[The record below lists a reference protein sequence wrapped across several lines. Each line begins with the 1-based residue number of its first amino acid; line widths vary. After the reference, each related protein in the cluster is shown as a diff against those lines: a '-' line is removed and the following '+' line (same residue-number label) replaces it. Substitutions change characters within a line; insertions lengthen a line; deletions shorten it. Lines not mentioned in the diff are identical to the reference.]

1 MLPKFL
7 ENKRE
12 LLLRT
17 VVILGLAGMGCILLS
32 ETMPER
38 ASPENTAMESRLTE
52 LLSRMEGVGEAQ
64 VLVTEEGAVIVC
76 TGGDSPAVQE
86 RVLRAACTACGF
98 PSNQVYIAKL
108 IT

>member
-1 MLPKFL
+1 MHPA
-7 ENKRE
+7 
-12 LLLRT
+12 
-17 VVILGLAGMGCILLS
+17 VGDDAGACIAGKYS
-32 ETMPER
+32 NGI
-38 ASPENTAMESRLTE
+38 AADGAAVA
-52 LLSRMEGVGEAQ
+52 EGVGEAQ